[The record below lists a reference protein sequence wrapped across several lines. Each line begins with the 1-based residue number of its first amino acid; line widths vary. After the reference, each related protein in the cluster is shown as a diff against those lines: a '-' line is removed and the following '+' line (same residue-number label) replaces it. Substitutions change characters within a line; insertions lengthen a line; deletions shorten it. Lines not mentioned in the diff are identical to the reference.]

1 MLKIA
6 GVLVLGIALFPSQV
20 PQTPVLHH
28 EVSVVLKLIQV
39 YVTDKDGKPVKD
51 LLREDFV
58 LTDNGEVKKITDFE
72 RHELR
77 VPEKAPA
84 KEKPVSPRAPAEE
97 KLPSPRTL
105 VEPSSLNRKFFILLD
120 FYRNDLAGINMSKK
134 AARHF
139 IETQLQPT
147 DEIAVLSYTL
157 RKGLT
162 VHEYL
167 TRDHARALT
176 AIDRIRLVPGW
187 GDEKDSES
195 VSALQEI
202 ELRASSNKLK
212 ELVGTPQTETESE
225 RKARLADELT
235 QAAQFNSVLGEL
247 AQALRT
253 VEGFKSI
260 IFFSW
265 GFARSFIYN
274 MAPSSPYGTQVM
286 DEYQDM
292 IRKFAAS
299 NCQVYAVNS
308 EGSRAFLKGAA
319 DRGTAALKEL
329 SELSGGKY
337 FYDVAQY
344 ENIAQSIQN
353 ITSHYYV
360 LGYPI
365 SASWD
370 GRYHEVRVKVKRKG
384 CEVYAQSGYYNP
396 KPFGEYTDFEKQLQL
411 VDLAMNERPNTE
423 LPTRISVAALACSP
437 SKTDNVLTLA
447 EVPARISL
455 EISGGKTE
463 VVQAIFDSQN
473 QVVEFNRG
481 EVEIK
486 ASADQETIYSSTASL
501 PPGKYKYRLVL
512 RNPRTGRAAR
522 GESSFEVWEPTET
535 GFVAFPPLLLVPGT
549 RPWFILG
556 GGKTKTAGSGG
567 EVSLISLYPLMPDGV
582 PVAGE
587 ILEKTPVVWAV
598 VRCAAPKG
606 SLPSLKAD
614 FFIVEAKAKEA
625 IAPDHRLL
633 ESKVEGDTGIFLFE
647 VDLGVLSRGEYVLT
661 VVLTDERT
669 GARSSATRMIRI
681 VESGFSRGLNAVS

>member
-6 GVLVLGIALFPSQV
+6 PALVLGIALFPSQV
-20 PQTPVLHH
+20 PQTRVLQH

-39 YVTDKDGKPVKD
+39 YVTDKDVKPVKD
-51 LLREDFV
+51 LIREDFV

-72 RHELR
+72 RHGLS
-77 VPEKAPA
+77 VPRKAPGE
-84 KEKPVSPRAPAEE
+84 EKPPSAAEGKPPSPRA
-97 KLPSPRTL
+97 LP
-105 VEPSSLNRKFFILLD
+105 VEPTSLNRKFFILLD
-120 FYRNDLAGINMSKK
+120 FYRNDLTGINMSKK

-139 IETQLQPT
+139 IETQLQPA

-187 GDEKDSES
+187 GDLKDPEAREAMEKAQLGAERG
-195 VSALQEI
+195 LG
-202 ELRASSNKLK
+202 NKLK
-212 ELVGTPQTETESE
+212 ELAGNPESDKVT
-225 RKARLADELT
+225 KASFKQELS
-235 QAAQFNSVLGEL
+235 QAAQFNAVLGEL

-265 GFARSFIYN
+265 GFARNFIYSPN
-274 MAPSSPYGTQVM
+274 SPYGTEVM
-286 DEYQDM
+286 DEYKDM
-292 IRKFAAS
+292 IREFAAS

-308 EGSRAFLKGAA
+308 EGSRAFLKGPG
-319 DRGTAALKEL
+319 DRGTNALKEV

-344 ENIAQSIQN
+344 ESIAQSIQN

-370 GRYHEVRVKVKRKG
+370 GRYHEVRVKVKRQG

-396 KPFGEYTDFEKQLQL
+396 RPFGEYTDFEKELQL
-411 VDLAMNERPNTE
+411 IDLAMNERPNTE
-423 LPTRISVAALACSP
+423 LPTRISVAAIASSP

-463 VVQAIFDSQN
+463 VVQAIFDDQN
-473 QVVEFNRG
+473 KVVEFNRG
-481 EVEIK
+481 EIEIK
-486 ASADQETIYSSTASL
+486 AAADQETIYSSTASL
-501 PPGKYKYRLVL
+501 SPGKYKYRLVL

-522 GESSFEVWEPTET
+522 GESSFEVSEPTET

-549 RPWFILG
+549 RPRFILG

-582 PVAGE
+582 PVAGD
-587 ILEKTPVVWAV
+587 IPEKTPVVRAV
-598 VRCAAPKG
+598 VRCASKKG
-606 SLPSLKAD
+606 PIPSLKAD
-614 FFIVEAKAKEA
+614 FFIVEAKAKER
-625 IAPDHRLL
+625 IPLGHRLL
-633 ESKVEGDTGIFLFE
+633 ESKVEGDTAIFLFD
-647 VDLGVLSRGEYVLT
+647 VDLGVLSQGEYVFT

-669 GARSSATRMIRI
+669 GARSSATRIIRI
-681 VESGFSRGLNAVS
+681 VSR

>member
-6 GVLVLGIALFPSQV
+6 PALVLGIALFPSQV
-20 PQTPVLHH
+20 PQTPVLQH

-51 LLREDFV
+51 LVREDFV

-72 RHELR
+72 RHELW
-77 VPEKAPA
+77 VPEK
-84 KEKPVSPRAPAEE
+84 APAEE
-97 KLPSPRTL
+97 KLPPPRAP
-105 VEPSSLNRKFFILLD
+105 VEPTSLNRKFFILLD
-120 FYRNDLAGINMSKK
+120 FYRNDVMGLNMSKK

-147 DEIAVLSYTL
+147 DEVAVLSYTL

-162 VHEYL
+162 VHENL

-187 GDEKDSES
+187 GDEKDPESE
-195 VSALQEI
+195 AAQQEAVPRSGR
-202 ELRASSNKLK
+202 EKLK
-212 ELVGTPQTETESE
+212 ELEGNPQQIGREAS
-225 RKARLADELT
+225 LAHEVT
-235 QAAQFNSVLGEL
+235 QAAQFNAVLGEV
-247 AQALRT
+247 AQALRA

-265 GFARSFIYN
+265 GFARNFIYHVASN
-274 MAPSSPYGTQVM
+274 SIYGTEVM

-299 NCQVYAVNS
+299 NCQIYAVNS
-308 EGSRAFLKGAA
+308 EGSRAFFKGPS

-344 ENIAQSIQN
+344 ESIAQSIQN

-365 SASWD
+365 SESWD

-384 CEVYAQSGYYNP
+384 CEVYAQGGYYNP
-396 KPFGEYTDFEKQLQL
+396 KPFDEYTDFEKQLQL
-411 VDLAMNERPNTE
+411 IDLAMNERPNTE

-437 SKTDNVLTLA
+437 GKADNVLTLA

-463 VVQAIFDSQN
+463 VVHAIFDDQN

-522 GESSFEVWEPTET
+522 GESSFEVSEPTET

-549 RPWFILG
+549 RPWFIMG

-567 EVSLISLYPLMPDGV
+567 EVSLISLYPLIPDGV
-582 PVAGE
+582 PVAGD
-587 ILEKTPVVWAV
+587 IPEKTPFAWAV
-598 VRCAAPKG
+598 VRCASKKG
-606 SLPSLKAD
+606 PMPSLKAD
-614 FFIVEAKAKEA
+614 FFIVEAKAKEG
-625 IAPDHRLL
+625 IPLDHRLL
-633 ESKVEGDTGIFLFE
+633 QSKVEGDIVIFLFD
-647 VDLGVLSRGEYVLT
+647 VDLGVLSRGEYILT

-669 GARSSATRMIRI
+669 GARSSATRIIRI
-681 VESGFSRGLNAVS
+681 VSR